1 MKKLVNIQLIAF
13 RELFICDLSS
23 LHIMTRIIW
32 YMLYLIL
39 KTIISYNLY
48 DTAYEHFKKSLKSP
62 PSEAEAAI
70 LPQNAE
76 LEEPVS
82 LGA

>member
-13 RELFICDLSS
+13 RKLFICDLNS
-23 LHIMTRIIW
+23 LHNM
-32 YMLYLIL
+32 IL
-39 KTIISYNLY
+39 NTMISYNLY

>member
-1 MKKLVNIQLIAF
+1 MEEAKHMAPPMQ
-13 RELFICDLSS
+13 
-23 LHIMTRIIW
+23 
-32 YMLYLIL
+32 
-39 KTIISYNLY
+39 TIILFSQLPYNLY

-76 LEEPVS
+76 LEEPMS

>member
-13 RELFICDLSS
+13 RELFICVTISDL
-23 LHIMTRIIW
+23 
-32 YMLYLIL
+32 
-39 KTIISYNLY
+39 KDYNLY
-48 DTAYEHFKKSLKSP
+48 ETAYEHLKKSLKSP